1 MHEEMDGKQADMAM
15 NSFMSSRT
23 TATKRAGHRS
33 AMSILATEAVPLPTV
48 ANTKPTWSTT
58 ERIWYGRA
66 ACNFIYDDFRPEPS
80 KVTAARR
87 HAAQAQLAKARLAS
101 GAHSEMRSAN
111 ASCAHSGPG

>member
-1 MHEEMDGKQADMAM
+1 MSVFDMHEERDGKQADMAM

-48 ANTKPTWSTT
+48 ANTKPTRSTT

-66 ACNFIYDDFRPEPS
+66 ACNFIYDNFRPEPS
-80 KVTAARR
+80 KVTAALR
-87 HAAQAQLAKARLAS
+87 HAAQAQLAARHARILAS
-101 GAHSEMRSAN
+101 QADA
-111 ASCAHSGPG
+111 